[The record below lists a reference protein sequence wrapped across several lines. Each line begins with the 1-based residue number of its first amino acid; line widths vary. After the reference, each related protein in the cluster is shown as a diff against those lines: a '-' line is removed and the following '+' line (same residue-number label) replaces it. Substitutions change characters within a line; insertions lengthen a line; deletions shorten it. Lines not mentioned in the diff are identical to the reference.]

1 MNITYECSNLK
12 FRYKFP
18 CMMKKYFVL
27 LPWALSLSTVHSE
40 HGEHDTEVA
49 HIFEQGLP
57 DTCLKGPRHKV
68 SISI

>member
-1 MNITYECSNLK
+1 
-12 FRYKFP
+12 
-18 CMMKKYFVL
+18 MKKYFVL
-27 LPWALSLSTVHSE
+27 LLLALSLSTVHSE

-68 SISI
+68 SISIW